1 MLYCAAE
8 VVYVR
13 FNTWGG
19 ITGATA
25 DRSLAV
31 GLVVCGHDEDER
43 AALRSVIALAASGY
57 EVDGVDILDATWA
70 GVELLD
76 ARRLSC
82 AFLWFIVC

>member
-1 MLYCAAE
+1 MLYWAAE

-13 FNTWGG
+13 FKTCGG

-31 GLVVCGHDEDER
+31 VLVVCGHDEDER

-57 EVDGVDILDATWA
+57 EVDRVGIF
-70 GVELLD
+70 D
-76 ARRLSC
+76 ARWVSLE
-82 AFLWFIVC
+82 L

>member
-1 MLYCAAE
+1 LETEGVEGGLMLYWAAE

-13 FNTWGG
+13 SNTCGG
-19 ITGATA
+19 MTGATA

-57 EVDGVDILDATWA
+57 EVDRVDIFDAKWV
-70 GVELLD
+70 GVE
-76 ARRLSC
+76 R
-82 AFLWFIVC
+82 